1 MAVADTRKFAVLV
14 DGRQF
19 ELDRWF
25 LASNSEY
32 FRALFDSGMRE
43 SQGVGME
50 LLEVTEQGFSAML
63 DVLYRC
69 YPKIVEGNLE
79 DVVHAASFLQVK
91 ALVEYLTF
99 ILSSDNCVDMLIT
112 ANVYGVFELKN
123 AAAMFIKNVIKNRR
137 VSQDLM
143 RLSPELMTFIRQ
155 LKPERFAAVASYCP
169 STPFLED
176 HARAVYALDEERNDW
191 HLLTRLPPAASTALA
206 GVAVLGGRLYIVGG
220 IQSPKNQPVEETFRF
235 DPQKDSWEVLN
246 GLHQPRYNLS
256 LLPYGNSLLAIGGRY
271 GHQQLTTVECFQ
283 ESSAT
288 WSFCPELPRA
298 AAGAACA
305 TAMGRAFVALWKP
318 LDVTTIYEFT
328 VTCGGWGIVSTLSR
342 SQSYGHCM
350 LGHRHTLFLIRNGPS
365 DDFLHCEIDSF
376 CLATG
381 VWTTL
386 RGQYINGK
394 GALFAAT
401 IKGDYVYAVNRVM
414 TLPYAIEST
423 HWMPLPALAGFP
435 RGGTIHSFVL
445 HSPV

>member
-1 MAVADTRKFAVLV
+1 MAVADSRMFAVLV
-14 DGRQF
+14 DGRRF

-43 SQGVGME
+43 SQDVGME
-50 LLEVTEQGFSAML
+50 LREVTEQGFSAML
-63 DVLYRC
+63 DVLRRC

-79 DVVHAASFLQVK
+79 DVVYTASYLQVK
-91 ALVEYLTF
+91 ALVEYLRF
-99 ILSSDNCVDMLIT
+99 ILSSDNCVQMLIA
-112 ANVYGVFELKN
+112 ANVYGVLELKN
-123 AAAMFIKNVIKNRR
+123 AAALFIRNVIKNSR
-137 VSQDLM
+137 VSEDLM
-143 RLSPELMTFIRQ
+143 RLSPELVNFVRG
-155 LKPERFAAVASYCP
+155 LKPERFAAVASYCS
-169 STPFLED
+169 STPLLED
-176 HARAVYALDEERNDW
+176 HSRAVYVLDEERNDW
-191 HLLTRLPPAASTALA
+191 QLLTRLPPAASTMLA

-220 IQSPKNQPVEETFRF
+220 IQSPKNQPVEHTFRF
-235 DPQKDSWEVLN
+235 DPQKDYWEVLN
-246 GLHQPRYNLS
+246 GLHQPRYNVS
-256 LLPYGNSLLAIGGRY
+256 LLPYGNSLLAIGGKY
-271 GHQQLTTVECFQ
+271 GHKQLTTVECFQ

-288 WSFCPELPRA
+288 WSLCPELPRA

-318 LDVTTIYEFT
+318 LDVTTIYEFAPT
-328 VTCGGWGIVSTLSR
+328 RGGWDMVSTIFR

-350 LGHRHTLFLIRNGPS
+350 LGHGHTLFLIRNGPS

-381 VWTTL
+381 AWTTL

-401 IKGDYVYAVNRVM
+401 IKGDYVYTVNRVM

-435 RGGTIHSFVL
+435 RGGTLHSFVL
-445 HSPV
+445 DSLV